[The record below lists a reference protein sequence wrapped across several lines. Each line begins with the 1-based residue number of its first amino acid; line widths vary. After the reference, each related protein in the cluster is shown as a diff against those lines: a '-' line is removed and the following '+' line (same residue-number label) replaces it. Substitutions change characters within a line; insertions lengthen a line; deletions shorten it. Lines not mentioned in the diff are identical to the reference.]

1 MLTYIQIIE
10 ENSDKNYVYYY
21 KNFSVFNHKVRS

>member
-1 MLTYIQIIE
+1 MVTYIEITE

-21 KNFSVFNHKVRS
+21 KNFSAFSHKVRS